1 MDNLPNEAFRVSG
14 TGRAELRSAL
24 AEITYN
30 AVYWCSSRIHFLKW
44 HRELVKR
51 KWTFKCRKPGGR
63 PRIDPELEALV
74 VRIAQENSRWGHD
87 RIHGELIKLGFK
99 LDSKTVRN
107 VLKRNGILPAPQRRR
122 STWRTFLRH
131 YKRTVTGL

>member
-1 MDNLPNEAFRVSG
+1 MKQ
-14 TGRAELRSAL
+14 
-24 AEITYN
+24 ITIGFHN
-30 AVYWCSSRIHFLKW
+30 RLQRCLLVFKPDKLLKW

-51 KWTFKCRKPGGR
+51 KWTFKRRKPGGC

-74 VRIAQENSRWGHD
+74 VRLAQENTRWGYN
-87 RIHGELIKLGFK
+87 RIHGELVKLGFD

-122 STWRTFLRH
+122 SCDGRKCTSVLENVSKQNLRDTI
-131 YKRTVTGL
+131 TVLNS